1 MAQERY
7 QDLAGNLLLQIRNLV
22 NGNQATAEDVIPQ
35 NHSGTDFIIHA
46 LADWRFYADSDDQK
60 SAGNAAAEI
69 HFGSDTAA
77 FEAHTTQLAHEV
89 ANNRDLR
96 AGFTNKLR
104 KANGQGLAWT
114 DNKHSFHRFP
124 SYSVREYCTTCRG
137 SGKVRCKSC
146 GGRGRNSCSSCGG
159 SGRRSE
165 QVPEYDYKGNYRS
178 NKTVYKSCYG
188 CHGSGHTTCSTC
200 SGRGKVRCRECNGH
214 GFFTRI
220 RHTYAEAAAKLTLK
234 FENADSIPAYNVL
247 SDLLSHST
255 AKFLAAKIP
264 FETISAAET
273 GANAFQVVYR
283 GESPAIC
290 LDFSLHQRQYA
301 CYAFSNPP
309 YPYLR
314 PHIFDDLF
322 ADELAYLNQKIPTKG
337 LLNKRRAISFFN
349 RYAGQPVLDEAMRRI
364 AAHRTDTVQN
374 TGRMVQE
381 ACQFF
386 ISREMSD
393 ALAVALNRIM
403 DKVSPAYSAGVW
415 LLLGVPFLTLQ
426 TLSMIAYMQDNMAQH
441 PIGTIIFSALNVAIY
456 TAVAGILIS
465 LPSRLAVWWQRRK
478 VPAAYHQQI
487 RNREAFRLMSCWA
500 GGLWLAACAY
510 GWAASA
516 DYVPKI
522 NISFGSVVEQI
533 CQSETEQTYVPFC
546 RQPVLTEADTAL
558 SEAEQAQQIQQFL
571 ATHGY
576 AVKVDSKF
584 GRQSRRAAQQYLKE
598 SGINIDENAPVAEY
612 YRAVFREKQ

>member
-35 NHSGTDFIIHA
+35 NHNGTDFIIHA
-46 LADWRFYADSDDQK
+46 LADWRFYADSDDK
-60 SAGNAAAEI
+60 ISAGNAVAEI

-77 FEAHTTQLAHEV
+77 FKNHTAQLAHKV
-89 ANNRDLR
+89 AHNRDLR
-96 AGFTNKLR
+96 IGFTDKLHN
-104 KANGQGLAWT
+104 ANGQGLAWT
-114 DNKHSFHRFP
+114 DNKHSLHRFP
-124 SYSVREYCTTCRG
+124 SYSVHEDCATCRG
-137 SGKVRCKSC
+137 RGKVRCKSC
-146 GGRGRNSCSSCGG
+146 GGRGRDNCSSCGG

-165 QVPEYDYKGNYRS
+165 QVPEYDYQGSYRGS
-178 NKTVYKSCYG
+178 KTVYKSCYV

-200 SGRGKVRCRECNGH
+200 SGRGKVRCRECDGY
-214 GFFTRI
+214 GFFTRV
-220 RHTYAEAAAKLTLK
+220 RHTYAEAAAKLLLK
-234 FENADSIPAYNVL
+234 FENADAIPAYDVL
-247 SDLLSHST
+247 YNLLSRSA

-273 GANAFQVVYR
+273 GANTFQVAYR
-283 GESPAIC
+283 GESTAIR
-290 LDFSLHQRQYA
+290 LDFSLHQRQYT

-322 ADELAYLNQKIPTKG
+322 ADELAYLSQKIPAKG
-337 LLNKRRAISFFN
+337 LLNKSRAISFFN

-393 ALAVALNRIM
+393 ALAGALNRIM

-415 LLLGVPFLTLQ
+415 LLLGVPFLVLQ
-426 TLSMIAYMQDNMAQH
+426 TLSMIAHMQDDMAQH
-441 PIGTIIFSALNVAIY
+441 PIGTIIFSALNVAIS
-456 TAVAGILIS
+456 TAIAGMLIC

-487 RNREAFRLMSCWA
+487 RNREAFRLMFRWA
-500 GGLWLAACAY
+500 GGMWLAACAY
-510 GWAASA
+510 SWTASA
-516 DYVPKI
+516 GYMPKI
-522 NISFGSVVEQI
+522 NIAFGSTVEQI
-533 CQSETEQTYVPFC
+533 CLSETAQTLIPFC
-546 RQPVLTEADTAL
+546 RQPVSDMADTAL

-612 YRAVFREKQ
+612 YRAVFPEKQ